1 MSVDKKEKCDQAS
14 VAYQKLLQ
22 NTEILADLLAE
33 QMPDLPI
40 DGMLLSLNELI
51 LFCSK

>member
-1 MSVDKKEKCDQAS
+1 LSVDKKEKCDQAS